1 SENDFALV
9 GAPLVVYG
17 VGAADLT
24 LAGNTVSHSDPTG
37 PGLVL
42 QDVGN
47 ASVTDNTL
55 TVTGT
60 PGPAAIAL
68 AAIASTNPIAL
79 TATGNTFTGYNQA
92 LYFGDV
98 NGGALGI
105 DATLN
110 DNVFDFVID
119 AAPKVAELENVK
131 DEIDARN
138 NVWGTNTD
146 LATVESYV
154 TLSGDTA
161 VQGGSILLGPITQ
174 P

>member
-1 SENDFALV
+1 SSPMDDPGQHVDLTANEFTAPGSAGSVVAGMFRGAGTITVAANDFTSDGSIQFNIDEATAALSENDFALV

-79 TATGNTFTGYNQA
+79 TATGNT
-92 LYFGDV
+92 
-98 NGGALGI
+98 
-105 DATLN
+105 
-110 DNVFDFVID
+110 
-119 AAPKVAELENVK
+119 
-131 DEIDARN
+131 R
-138 NVWGTNTD
+138 
-146 LATVESYV
+146 
-154 TLSGDTA
+154 
-161 VQGGSILLGPITQ
+161 
-174 P
+174 

>member
-1 SENDFALV
+1 AGPTV
-9 GAPLVVYG
+9 AYRG
-17 VGAADLT
+17 GAADLA
-24 LAGNTVSHSDPTG
+24 LPGRTG
-37 PGLVL
+37 PHSVPTRPRLAL

-119 AAPKVAELENVK
+119 A
-131 DEIDARN
+131 
-138 NVWGTNTD
+138 
-146 LATVESYV
+146 
-154 TLSGDTA
+154 
-161 VQGGSILLGPITQ
+161 
-174 P
+174 